1 MEMNNRVAVITGGS
15 GGIGQAMAK
24 AFLAEGARGI
34 VLADLDAEAVA
45 SAAGALGV
53 DGLACDVTNEDD
65 VIALANFAIEKHGQI
80 DLFCSNAGAGGEG
93 LLTDAP
99 NEVWQKQWDLH
110 VMSHMYAAR
119 AVLPSMIE
127 RGEGY
132 LLNTASAAGLL
143 AAIGSGPYTVTKAAA
158 VKFAEFVSI
167 THGDEGIRVSV
178 LCPQGVNTAM
188 APKSLGDGQTDGIIE
203 ADELASVVVDTI
215 RQERFYVLP
224 HPEVEEY
231 VRRKGDNVD
240 RWLHGMRRLRAKTME
255 GAQQE
260 NQHMTTYIVAQI
272 NIDDRTE
279 YAKYEAGFAEIF
291 SRYNGQMLAV
301 DENPTVIEGAWPF
314 TRTVII
320 QFPSKDDANA
330 WYRSDEYQA
339 LAQHRFDASTA
350 NIAFIEG
357 LG

>member
-1 MEMNNRVAVITGGS
+1 MEMNNRIAVITGGS

-24 AFLAEGARGI
+24 AFLAQGARGI
-34 VLADLDAEAVA
+34 VLADLNADAVA
-45 SAAGALGV
+45 NAAETLGV
-53 DGLACDVTNEDD
+53 DGMACDVTKEDD
-65 VIALANFAIEKHGQI
+65 VRALADYAIEKHGQI
-80 DLFCSNAGAGGEG
+80 DLFCSNAGAGGDG
-93 LLTDAP
+93 LLTDAS
-99 NEVWQKQWDLH
+99 NDVWQMQWDLH

-203 ADELASVVVDTI
+203 ADELAAVVVETI
-215 RQERFYVLP
+215 REERFYVLP

-231 VRRKGDNVD
+231 VRRKGDNID
-240 RWLHGMRRLRAKTME
+240 RWLHGMRRLRAKAL
-255 GAQQE
+255 G
-260 NQHMTTYIVAQI
+260 
-272 NIDDRTE
+272 
-279 YAKYEAGFAEIF
+279 G
-291 SRYNGQMLAV
+291 
-301 DENPTVIEGAWPF
+301 DE
-314 TRTVII
+314 
-320 QFPSKDDANA
+320 
-330 WYRSDEYQA
+330 
-339 LAQHRFDASTA
+339 
-350 NIAFIEG
+350 
-357 LG
+357 